1 MENNDKQPEVTEE
14 VTQVEVENDTVKPV
28 KTTLLWLA
36 IVVLLMLMV
45 GSFWF
50 VQQQQIKTTTLMD
63 RIDVSEQL
71 KGEVAQLKQTL
82 TTDAS
87 ATHQQLEAL
96 SIVDVDL
103 AEKVKDLVAM
113 QELTGEDAKNIW
125 ALSQV
130 EFFLQAANQRALLAG
145 DVENARTAL
154 ILADQQ
160 LKELADPRLYRLRS
174 LIADEQ
180 LALASV
186 AKIDVEGMAAQLQS
200 ALEQVDSL
208 HILMGPELTSD
219 QAISSGSDSSLPENW
234 QAALTEAWQEVRSL
248 VVIRHQQD
256 GAAAVLVP
264 EQRYFLYQNLRLK
277 LESARLALLSGREAT
292 FHASLAS
299 AEQWLQQYFVGDERD
314 ALLEI
319 VESLQNEQI
328 SVVIPDISAS
338 LIWLQQK
345 GER

>member
-14 VTQVEVENDTVKPV
+14 VTQAEVENDTVKPV

-36 IVVLLMLMV
+36 IVILLALMV
-45 GSFWF
+45 GAFWF
-50 VQQQQIKTTTLMD
+50 IQQQQIKTAILVE
-63 RIDVSEQL
+63 RIDASEQL
-71 KGEVAQLKQTL
+71 KIEVAQLEQTL
-82 TTDAS
+82 TTDTR

-96 SIVDVDL
+96 SIIDIEL
-103 AEKVKDLVAM
+103 AEKVRELAAM
-113 QELTGEDAKNIW
+113 QELTGEDVKNIW

-160 LKELADPRLYRLRS
+160 LRELADPRLYTLRA

-186 AKIDVEGMAAQLQS
+186 AKVDVEGMAARLQS
-200 ALEQVDSL
+200 ALDQVDSL
-208 HILMGPELTSD
+208 HILMGPELTSE
-219 QAISSGSDSSLPENW
+219 QVISSDSDLSLPENW

-264 EQRYFLYQNLRLK
+264 EQRYFLYQNLHLK
-277 LESARLALLSGREAT
+277 LESARLALLSGREAA

-299 AEQWLQQYFVGDERD
+299 AQQWLQQYFVGDERD

-319 VESLQNEQI
+319 VESLQGEQI
-328 SVVIPDISAS
+328 LVVIPDISAS

-345 GER
+345 GEQ

>member
-1 MENNDKQPEVTEE
+1 MEKNDKQQDVAEE
-14 VTQVEVENDTVKPV
+14 VTQPEEENNTVKPV

-36 IVVLLMLMV
+36 IVILLVLMA
-45 GSFWF
+45 GTFWF
-50 VQQQQIKTTTLMD
+50 IQQQQIKTATLVD
-63 RIDVSEQL
+63 RIDATEQL
-71 KGEVAQLKQTL
+71 KAEVAQLKQTI
-82 TTDAS
+82 TADAS
-87 ATHQQLEAL
+87 ETLQQLEILAD
-96 SIVDVDL
+96 IDVDL
-103 AEKVKDLVAM
+103 AEKVRELAEM
-113 QELTGEDAKNIW
+113 QQLTDGDVKRVW
-125 ALSQV
+125 ALAEV

-145 DVENARTAL
+145 DIENARTAL
-154 ILADQQ
+154 VLADQQ
-160 LKELADPRLYRLRS
+160 LKALADPRFYTLRA

-186 AKIDVEGMAAQLQS
+186 AKVDIEGMAVQLQS

-208 HILMGPELTSD
+208 HILMGPELTAD
-219 QAISSGSDSSLPENW
+219 EMTDSESTSPLPENW
-234 QAALTEAWQEVRSL
+234 QAAMSDAWQEVRSL

-277 LESARLALLSGREAT
+277 LETARLALLSDRESV

-314 ALLEI
+314 AMLET
-319 VESLQNEQI
+319 VASLQTEQI
-328 SVVIPDISAS
+328 SVAIPDISAS

-345 GER
+345 GEQ